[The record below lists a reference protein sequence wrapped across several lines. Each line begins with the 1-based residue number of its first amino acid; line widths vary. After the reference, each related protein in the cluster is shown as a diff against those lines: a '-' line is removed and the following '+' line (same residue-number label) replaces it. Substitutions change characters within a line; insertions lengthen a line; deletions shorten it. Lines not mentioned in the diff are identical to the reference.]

1 MEERK
6 TGYLLKLVV
15 ERLRVDV
22 DAGLKQ
28 HNLTWVQS
36 RLIGFLAYRGGQA
49 TQKEL
54 ERFLEVSHPTV
65 VGIVSR
71 MEQNGFVECRTD
83 RLDRRNKLVSL
94 TRNAS
99 EVSACLEKAMQE
111 QDRRM
116 FAGFT
121 EEERDQM
128 DAFLSRIYHNLSG
141 PEPRA
146 KAPASRIEA
155 PAFRPQSPTTMN
167 TGDNNDQNTI

>member
-1 MEERK
+1 M
-6 TGYLLKLVV
+6 
-15 ERLRVDV
+15 
-22 DAGLKQ
+22 
-28 HNLTWVQS
+28 
-36 RLIGFLAYRGGQA
+36 
-49 TQKEL
+49 
-54 ERFLEVSHPTV
+54 

-99 EVSACLEKAMQE
+99 EVSACLEKAMRE
-111 QDRRM
+111 QDQRM

-128 DAFLSRIYHNLSG
+128 DAFLSRIYHNLSS
-141 PEPRA
+141 
-146 KAPASRIEA
+146 PALRT
-155 PAFRPQSPTTMN
+155 QSPTTMN

>member
-15 ERLRVDV
+15 ERLRGDV

-111 QDRRM
+111 Q
-116 FAGFT
+116 
-121 EEERDQM
+121 RDQM

>member
-121 EEERDQM
+121 EEEREQM
-128 DAFLSRIYHNLSG
+128 DAFLSRIYHNLSIPGKG
-141 PEPRA
+141 PGIPDR
-146 KAPASRIEA
+146 KPGTPDPI
-155 PAFRPQSPTTMN
+155 PH
-167 TGDNNDQNTI
+167 NNEYRRQQ

>member
-1 MEERK
+1 MRR
-6 TGYLLKLVV
+6 TGFLLKLVTD
-15 ERLRVDV
+15 RLRTLA
-22 DAGLKQ
+22 DANLKAQ
-28 HNLTWVQS
+28 NLTLVQS
-36 RLIGFLAYRGGQA
+36 RIIGYLSFRNGRA

-54 ERFLEVSHPTV
+54 ERFLEVAHPTV

-71 MEQNGFVECRTD
+71 MEQNGYVECRTD

-121 EEERDQM
+121 EEEREQM
-128 DAFLSRIYHNLSG
+128 DAFLSRIYHNLSIPG
-141 PEPRA
+141 
-146 KAPASRIEA
+146 K
-155 PAFRPQSPTTMN
+155 SPGTP
-167 TGDNNDQNTI
+167 DPIPHNNEYRRQQ